1 MSISMRKVC
10 AVVWA
15 KSRAL
20 TDKNIILAPLMILG
34 ITVGLRYLYGAMMEG
49 EALSPSLMA
58 MVLNLGL
65 TMNIT
70 MTGMFVTSAGLA
82 EEKEKHTL
90 RALMT
95 SSVNGLEFF
104 LGSLIPPFLETQFV
118 SILLIPVSGLS
129 LAQIDLVQY
138 VLVTSIASITS
149 CILGMIVGIFAKN
162 QMSASTL
169 TSPLIF
175 VFMLIPVFGNML
187 PVFQNMSRFLFTG
200 VVSNLVSC
208 YANGDAYS
216 LGLLDVTVLLGE
228 IILAVGIFVMCY
240 RRNGYEVE

>member
-1 MSISMRKVC
+1 MNISDRKVS
-10 AVVWA
+10 AIVWA

-20 TDKNIILAPLMILG
+20 TDKNVIIAPLMILG
-34 ITVGLRYLYGAMMEG
+34 LTLGMRYLYGAMVEG
-49 EALSPSLMA
+49 ETLSPSLLA

-104 LGSLIPPFLETQFV
+104 LGSLIPPFLETQAV

-129 LAQIDLVQY
+129 LAQINLVQY
-138 VLVTSIASITS
+138 FLVTSIASITS

-187 PVFQNMSRFLFTG
+187 PMFKSMSRFLFTG
-200 VVSNLVSC
+200 VVSNLISS
-208 YANGDAYS
+208 YANGMAYS
-216 LGLLDVTVLLGE
+216 LGVLDVTVLLGE
-228 IILAVGIFVMCY
+228 IILAAGIFVMCY